1 MGVDD
6 LIQKA
11 KDSAST
17 ITDKISELKDNLI
30 GEEAKAIMDDF
41 KDAGVNKA
49 KEIVDMLDASKILIS
64 RSGYELSSMHISIGL
79 PPQIVLSFKYQ
90 SDVSDEDKKKLLGE
104 VEDRKVLLVI
114 LKCLF
119 KAGDFYSSAN
129 FKEYKLGSVD
139 ISLGLTPSVN
149 IHFIK

>member
-11 KDSAST
+11 KESAST

-30 GEEAKAIMDDF
+30 GDESSAIISEF

-49 KEIVDMLDASKILIS
+49 KEIVDMLDESKSFIT
-64 RSGYELSSMHISIGL
+64 RSGYELSSIHVSIGL
-79 PPQIVLSFKYQ
+79 PPQIGLLFKYQ
-90 SDVSDEDKKKLLGE
+90 SEVSDDDKKKLLEE
-104 VEDRKVLLVI
+104 VEGRKVLSII

-119 KAGDFYSSAN
+119 KAGDFYTSAK

-139 ISLGLTPSVN
+139 ISLGLTPGVN
-149 IHFIK
+149 INFVK